1 MRYKKEPKG
10 RVATFLIPSV
20 KLKIRMP
27 DGRTVEHA
35 IDEFLKR
42 NYGNYLFSTIT
53 MSGEWSYVGMEFH
66 GDGHRRFSFVL
77 GDKGCTDK
85 LDEFLCEIAVA
96 IEQQA
101 ISVTAGEDAY
111 TITPEHD

>member
-1 MRYKKEPKG
+1 MRYKKESKG
-10 RVATFLIPSV
+10 RVATFLLPSV
-20 KLKIRMP
+20 KLKLHMP

-35 IDEFLKR
+35 VDEFLKR
-42 NYGNYLFSTIT
+42 NYGKYLFSRIT
-53 MSGEWSYVGMEFH
+53 VSGEWSDVGIEFH
-66 GDGHRRFSFVL
+66 GEEHRTFSFVL

-101 ISVTAGEDAY
+101 IFVTAGEGVYA
-111 TITPEHD
+111 ITPEHD